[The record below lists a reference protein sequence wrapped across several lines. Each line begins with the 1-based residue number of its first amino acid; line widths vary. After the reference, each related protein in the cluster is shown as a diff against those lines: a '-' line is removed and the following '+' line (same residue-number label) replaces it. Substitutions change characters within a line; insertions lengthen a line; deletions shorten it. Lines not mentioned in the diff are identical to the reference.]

1 MLRER
6 LSDTMEMLIERK
18 PVKRA
23 RIQILADGKV
33 KVVAPKDFDVNS
45 FIKRYY
51 DWIEKKRA
59 EIEELA
65 KDTKGKEHM
74 LILNGRFYHLVKDR
88 KFEIEDGDEG
98 VVRYYSLKSL
108 RRKLTEILRKELK
121 ETTAF
126 YSRLLGIRYG
136 RVFIR
141 MQKTKWASCSSKANL
156 SFNLA
161 MLALPEKL
169 REYIVVHELVHLLEP
184 THSNAFWELVGFYYP
199 EYRKAERDLKKYWVI
214 VERNEV
220 WKTLRGIK

>member
-1 MLRER
+1 M
-6 LSDTMEMLIERK
+6 
-18 PVKRA
+18 
-23 RIQILADGKV
+23 
-33 KVVAPKDFDVNS
+33 
-45 FIKRYY
+45 
-51 DWIEKKRA
+51 
-59 EIEELA
+59 
-65 KDTKGKEHM
+65 
-74 LILNGRFYHLVKDR
+74 KDR
-88 KFEIEDGDEG
+88 KFEIEDGDEV